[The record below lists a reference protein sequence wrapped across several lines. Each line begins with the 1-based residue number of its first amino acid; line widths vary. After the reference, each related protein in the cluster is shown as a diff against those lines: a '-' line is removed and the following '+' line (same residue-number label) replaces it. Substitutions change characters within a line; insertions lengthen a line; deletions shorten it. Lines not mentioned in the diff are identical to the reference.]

1 MARTDIKRI
10 KSRVINVVFM
20 AIWKRWYFVSVKGI
34 KGRDPRG
41 LKEEEP
47 HVLSICFSEWNWDW
61 KESSNFHVLSQFSLP
76 IIDWLNGWM
85 KTAALPVGMALSCAL
100 ALGSSYNR
108 LTDLHIWPWQKS
120 WRGWGGRLKGGL
132 HHPSRHIHQNHSFN
146 FLSLSHTPTRL
157 HTDVKAYKAK
167 IVSFIILKNPSYEM
181 KGTNWRVFD
190 LLKIINA
197 SIYWHH

>member
-10 KSRVINVVFM
+10 KSRVINVVFK

-76 IIDWLNGWM
+76 TIDWLNGWM
-85 KTAALPVGMALSCAL
+85 KTAALPVGMPLSLWVVPLHWGA
-100 ALGSSYNR
+100 AITGW
-108 LTDLHIWPWQKS
+108 LTSIFGRDRRAGEDEEEGL
-120 WRGWGGRLKGGL
+120 RGGYTIRQDTFIKITLL
-132 HHPSRHIHQNHSFN
+132 TS
-146 FLSLSHTPTRL
+146 SLSHTPP
-157 HTDVKAYKAK
+157 HAYTQ
-167 IVSFIILKNPSYEM
+167 M
-181 KGTNWRVFD
+181 
-190 LLKIINA
+190 
-197 SIYWHH
+197 